1 MNVIRVDESSPLEL
15 TLEPAIA
22 WLRAGGVVAFPTD
35 TLYGLAVDPRSPA
48 AVRALFDLKGRSAN
62 MAVPLV
68 AASTEQVAAFC
79 GPLDTVSA
87 RLAAAFWPGPLSLVL
102 DAPPSVTPD
111 VHAGRGTVA
120 IRVPAHALA
129 RALTRQFGAPLT
141 ATSANRTGAA
151 PTNVVEGLGYVV
163 EDRHVLVIDGGQAPG
178 GAPSTI
184 VDARGAR
191 PVLVR
196 EGAIA
201 WDRVLR
207 SIEE

>member
-87 RLAAAFWPGPLSLVL
+87 RFAAWVRPTTSWSTRTRSSTPTSLGPRSWP
-102 DAPPSVTPD
+102 
-111 VHAGRGTVA
+111 
-120 IRVPAHALA
+120 
-129 RALTRQFGAPLT
+129 Q
-141 ATSANRTGAA
+141 
-151 PTNVVEGLGYVV
+151 
-163 EDRHVLVIDGGQAPG
+163 GQ
-178 GAPSTI
+178 T
-184 VDARGAR
+184 
-191 PVLVR
+191 
-196 EGAIA
+196 
-201 WDRVLR
+201 
-207 SIEE
+207 